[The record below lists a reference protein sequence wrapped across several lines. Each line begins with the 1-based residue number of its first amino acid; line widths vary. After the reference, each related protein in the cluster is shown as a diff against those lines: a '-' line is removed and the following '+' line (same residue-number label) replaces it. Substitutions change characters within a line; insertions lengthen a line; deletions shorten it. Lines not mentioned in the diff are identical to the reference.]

1 MSADVFAANGDSR
14 ATGPGNPRSPQEQPA
29 VATVLEPRPHHAQPA
44 PDEEDYLDERP
55 LLFDLDV

>member
-14 ATGPGNPRSPQEQPA
+14 ATGSSDPRSLQERPA
-29 VATVLEPRPHHAQPA
+29 IATVLEPRPHHERPV
-44 PDEEDYLDERP
+44 PDDEDFPDERP

>member
-14 ATGPGNPRSPQEQPA
+14 ATGPGSPRSPQEQPA
-29 VATVLEPRPHHAQPA
+29 LATVLEPRPHHEQPV
-44 PDEEDYLDERP
+44 PDEEDFLDERP